1 MIIYF
6 IFTIFFL
13 DIFVF
18 VIDFMKISSKLR
30 FPFLILSVVFVTCSN
45 GSFSQQIA
53 RSTIGSIGSSMG
65 NGTITIQQTA
75 GQPSAT
81 SFVKNENGSALRQ
94 GFHQPYYYE
103 IERNDLN
110 ATIYPNPNNGLF
122 SFQVDLSENE
132 PYNYVVL
139 DQAGKEVLKNSATG
153 NQLTEVSIEQ
163 PATGLYHLQITS
175 GKRIS
180 SFKISVINK

>member
-1 MIIYF
+1 MKTLLYCFFF
-6 IFTIFFL
+6 ILVGNT
-13 DIFVF
+13 
-18 VIDFMKISSKLR
+18 
-30 FPFLILSVVFVTCSN
+30 
-45 GSFSQQIA
+45 FSQQIV
-53 RSTIGSIGSSMG
+53 RSTIGSIGYTMS

-110 ATIYPNPNNGLF
+110 AAIFPNPNNGQF
-122 SFQVDLSENE
+122 SFQVDLLENE
-132 PYNYVVL
+132 SYDYIIL
-139 DQAGKEVLKNSATG
+139 DQAGKEVFKNSGSG
-153 NQLTEVSIEQ
+153 NQLTEVLIEQ
-163 PATGLYHLQITS
+163 PATGLYHLQISS

-180 SFKISVINK
+180 SFKISVIH

>member
-1 MIIYF
+1 MRNYLLFTLF
-6 IFTIFFL
+6 IL
-13 DIFVF
+13 
-18 VIDFMKISSKLR
+18 
-30 FPFLILSVVFVTCSN
+30 
-45 GSFSQQIA
+45 GSFSYFSQQIV
-53 RSTIGSIGSSMG
+53 RSTIGTIGSSMG

-81 SFVKNENGSALRQ
+81 SFVKNEDGSALRQ

-110 ATIYPNPNNGLF
+110 ATIFPNPNNGQF
-122 SFQVDLSENE
+122 SFQVDMLENE
-132 PYNYVVL
+132 SYNYVVL
-139 DQAGKEVLKNSATG
+139 DQAGKEVFKNIGNG

-180 SFKISVINK
+180 SFKISVIH

>member
-1 MIIYF
+1 MRLLLLLYLF
-6 IFTIFFL
+6 I
-13 DIFVF
+13 
-18 VIDFMKISSKLR
+18 S
-30 FPFLILSVVFVTCSN
+30 CS
-45 GSFSQQIA
+45 SFSQQIV

-65 NGTITIQQTA
+65 NGTVTVQQTA

-81 SFVKNENGSALRQ
+81 TFVKNENGSALRQ

-110 ATIYPNPNNGLF
+110 AAIFPNPNNGQF
-122 SFQVDLSENE
+122 SFQVDLLENE
-132 PYNYVVL
+132 SYNYVL
-139 DQAGKEVLKNSATG
+139 SDQNGKEILKNIGIG

-163 PATGLYHLQITS
+163 PATGLYHLQISS

-180 SFKISVINK
+180 SFKISVIH